1 MGSNK
6 ISTID
11 LEEPVVEAL
20 NTIDTVADQVSTV
33 DSNVNSIKSTVED
46 TSIKMNDMGD
56 SLATVNTNVN
66 NLNTRLT
73 DTRASNLDLL
83 ADGTNG
89 LAALKT
95 AINSVNTAVSNS
107 GGGYYYYKYGTTETL
122 ATGTMASREFTYSNS
137 AQTILSDFIVP
148 ADGTYRVDVV
158 VNITKAS
165 SGYSFGPK
173 INYPASP
180 FYSTYTSNVT
190 VASDYELVAGTKTFT
205 GKVYLLKGM
214 QVNLLIGWVGSPG
227 TSASVI
233 MSVTSATIKGTKVNL

>member
-1 MGSNK
+1 MTSSK
-6 ISTID
+6 VMTTDI
-11 LEEPVVEAL
+11 EELVGQSL
-20 NTIDTVADQVSTV
+20 NTI
-33 DSNVNSIKSTVED
+33 
-46 TSIKMNDMGD
+46 
-56 SLATVNTNVN
+56 NTNCE
-66 NLNTRLT
+66 NLNSRLT
-73 DTRASNLDLL
+73 ESRAANLDLL
-83 ADGTNG
+83 SDSTYG

-95 AINSVNTAVSNS
+95 AVNNVNNTLANS

-122 ATGTMASREFTYSNS
+122 ATGTMASREFTYYNS
-137 AQTILSDFIVP
+137 SQTILSDFIVP
-148 ADGTYRVDVV
+148 ADGTYRIDVV

-165 SGYSFGPK
+165 SGYTFGPT

-190 VASDYELVAGTKTFT
+190 VASDSNLVAGTKTFT

-214 QVNLLIGWVGSPG
+214 QINLLIGWTGGPG